1 VTSPEVV
8 RAEAA
13 ETVPL
18 IVRAANPF
26 DAFRI
31 RTVVT
36 APVIVTVLVPAV
48 NVEPVPEVSQLPVTV
63 QAPVVSVS
71 IPDAPPVIVKFDTLT
86 AEAFA
91 VSTPPLPIV
100 RAPPVRP
107 RLPVARV
114 VAPAP
119 P

>member
-1 VTSPEVV
+1 M

-18 IVRAANPF
+18 IVRAANRF
-26 DAFRI
+26 EAFSV
-31 RTVVT
+31 RTVVP
-36 APVIVTVLVPAV
+36 APVIVRVLVPAV
-48 NVEPVPEVSQLPVTV
+48 NVEPAPGVSQLPGTV

-71 IPDAPPVIVKFDTLT
+71 VPDAPPVIVAFDTLT
-86 AEAFA
+86 AEASA

-100 RAPPVRP
+100 RPPPVRA